1 MKNILATL
9 FFATVGVVST
19 YAQTGVNDDIA
30 TGKRLPSY
38 SQYIEGC
45 HTFTY
50 DKDPN
55 SGVGAYKFF
64 EESDASE
71 FRALSANDL
80 FSYLGKNNMDDLD
93 KAVYVKSSQYQSD
106 MQSFQQKRNGKFAI
120 FTPFVYKDMPK
131 FYGDGFT
138 PYFQSAWNGSNFKN
152 FIEICDIIIPIKP
165 TCFRDNRYFFKCDD
179 TEKLVD
185 LRSRKD
191 DLYFLI
197 IVKPGAKVV
206 KSYSVFDGK
215 PSTYATLASPVS
227 LYVVD
232 YNTKETLFDLTS
244 CLRKVNIAT
253 EKQTLEG
260 LAKRD
265 LQKDKRERGTYHK
278 TPKIERCPTC
288 HGSGRLSYNGKR
300 CSLCNGSGTIDNHY
314 Y

>member
-30 TGKRLPSY
+30 TGKKLPSY

-45 HTFTY
+45 HSFTY
-50 DKDPN
+50 ERDPN
-55 SGVGAYKFF
+55 NWAYRFF

-80 FSYLGKNNMDDLD
+80 FAYLGKKNMDDLD
-93 KAVYVKSSQYQSD
+93 KAVYVKSSQYKED
-106 MQSFQQKRNGKFAI
+106 MQSFQQKRNEKFAL
-120 FTPFVYKDMPK
+120 FTPTSGLK
-131 FYGDGFT
+131 FYADEFST
-138 PYFQSAWNGSNFKN
+138 YFPTAWSKSNFKN
-152 FIEICDIIIPIKP
+152 FIEINDIIIPIKP
-165 TCFRDNRYFFKCDD
+165 TCPRNGQYFFKCSD

-185 LRSRKD
+185 IRYRKD

-206 KSYSVFDGK
+206 KSYSVFTGK
-215 PSTYATLASPVS
+215 PWDYATLASPVS
-227 LYVVD
+227 LYLVD
-232 YNTKETLFDLTS
+232 CNTKETLLDLTN

-265 LQKDKRERGTYHK
+265 LQKEKRERGTYHK
-278 TPKIERCPTC
+278 TPRIERCPTC

>member
-30 TGKRLPSY
+30 TGKKLPSY

-45 HTFTY
+45 HSFTY
-50 DKDPN
+50 ERDQKN
-55 SGVGAYKFF
+55 WKYRFF

-80 FSYLGKNNMDDLD
+80 FAYLGKKNMDDLD
-93 KAVYVKSSQYQSD
+93 KAVYVKSSQYKED
-106 MQSFQQKRNGKFAI
+106 MQSFQQKRNEKFAL
-120 FTPFVYKDMPK
+120 FTPTSGLK
-131 FYGDGFT
+131 FYADEFST
-138 PYFQSAWNGSNFKN
+138 YFPTAWSKSNFKN
-152 FIEICDIIIPIKP
+152 FIEINDIIIPIKP
-165 TCFRDNRYFFKCDD
+165 TCPRNGQYFFKCSD

-185 LRSRKD
+185 IRSRKD

-206 KSYSVFDGK
+206 KSYSVFTGK
-215 PSTYATLASPVS
+215 PWDYATLASPVS
-227 LYVVD
+227 LYLVD
-232 YNTKETLFDLTS
+232 CNTKETLLDLTN

-265 LQKDKRERGTYHK
+265 LQKEKRERGTYHK
-278 TPKIERCPTC
+278 TPRIERCPTC

>member
-1 MKNILATL
+1 MKNILAAL
-9 FFATVGVVST
+9 FFAIVCVMST
-19 YAQTGVNDDIA
+19 YAQTGVNDDVA
-30 TGKRLPSY
+30 TGKILPLY

-45 HTFTY
+45 YSITY

-55 SGVGAYKFF
+55 SGTGAYKFF
-64 EESDASE
+64 DESDVSE
-71 FRALSANDL
+71 FRALSANDI
-80 FSYLGKNNMDDLD
+80 FAYHGKKNMDDLD
-93 KAVYVKSSQYQSD
+93 KAVCVKSGQYKSD
-106 MQSFQQKRNGKFAI
+106 MLSFQQKRNEKFAI

-131 FYGDGFT
+131 FYGDGFA
-138 PYFQSAWNGSNFKN
+138 PCFDGKIRSNFKN
-152 FIEICDIIIPIKP
+152 FIEIYDIIIPIKP
-165 TCFRDNRYFFKCDD
+165 TCFKDNRYFFKCND
-179 TEKLVD
+179 TEKLLD

-206 KSYSVFDGK
+206 KSYSVYDSK

-232 YNTKETLFDLTS
+232 GNTKETLLDLTS

-253 EKQTLEG
+253 EKQTLES
-260 LAKRD
+260 LAKKE
-265 LQKDKRERGTYHK
+265 LQKGKRERGTYHK
-278 TPKIERCPTC
+278 TPRIERCPTC
-288 HGSGRLSYNGKR
+288 HGSGRLSNGKR